1 MIFFNWDS
9 EYWLNPLYDSHA
21 YFFFKMSK
29 SFSTGKTQWLKITN
43 VLNMQYFDANIFYGK
58 RPGVK
63 LNSVLI

>member
-1 MIFFNWDS
+1 MS
-9 EYWLNPLYDSHA
+9 EN
-21 YFFFKMSK
+21 
-29 SFSTGKTQWLKITN
+29 FSTGKTRLKITN